1 VYLIILKRY
10 FCFKKFHKIM
20 KSKYKIFYKVFILF
34 ILILQSCVS
43 KKQVLLMQDID
54 EYDIIKV
61 TSSQNILQENDILKI
76 EVTSL
81 EMKASIPYNKASSQA
96 NGINSLALMQING
109 YLVSKNKTINFPV
122 LGEISVEGKTTT
134 DLEDDIKQQLES
146 EGHLIKPNV
155 SVRLLNAKFTI
166 LGEVKMPGTYTFT
179 ENNISLLQALGLAG
193 DLTIDGN
200 RHDIRLIREID
211 GQRFSTNIDITSAD
225 FLTSSFQN
233 VKPNDVIIINPNSK
247 KVKSAGLLGNISTA
261 LSIASILLSSI
272 ILIR

>member
-1 VYLIILKRY
+1 
-10 FCFKKFHKIM
+10 M